1 MAWYGRRRSGEPRVG
16 ARAIVVGLGLAMVGV
31 LAIQTSTTVRN
42 TIDVS
47 RRSMDAVTVRLTN
60 FSSGVSGWSFG
71 FGRSKEDMARISE
84 LEAQVRDLHRWKDL
98 AETMTLRM
106 ERYEKLLGLVG
117 ETQGQSVMARV
128 VAEENGPFAASR
140 IANAGAANGVR
151 AGYTAINEHG
161 LVGRVVRVGE
171 YTSRILMVTDSSSHI
186 PVMGS
191 QSGDRALLVGQGGT
205 GAVLEEPETPDKII
219 EGEIWVTSGDDGQTP
234 LGVRVG
240 RARRTPTGWA
250 IDLAMKEGVVD
261 FIRLV
266 PPPDFAK
273 PEDVPSLGEGLPQ
286 KNTEN
291 NLVSVAAPV
300 AREPAPGAAPPA
312 GAPLRQTPPRTTPA
326 STPARPAQNQTPTP
340 PASAPAVSAPA
351 PATQNPAQP
360 VSTPPAPGGGQ

>member
-16 ARAIVVGLGLAMVGV
+16 ARAVVVGLGLAMIGV
-31 LAIQTSTTVRN
+31 LAIQTSTTVRS

-60 FSSGVSGWSFG
+60 FSSRASGWSFG
-71 FGRSKEDMARISE
+71 FGRSKEDMERIAA
-84 LEAQVRDLHRWKDL
+84 LEAEVRDLHRWKDL

-117 ETQGQSVMARV
+117 ETQSQSVMARV
-128 VAEENGPFAASR
+128 VAEEDGPFAASR

-151 AGYTAINEHG
+151 AGYSVVNENG

-171 YTSRILMVTDSSSHI
+171 YTSRILLITDSSSHI

-191 QSGDRALLVGQGGT
+191 QSGDRALLVGQGGS
-205 GAVLEEPETPDKII
+205 GAMLEEPETPDKIV

-240 RARRTPTGWA
+240 RARRTQTGWA
-250 IDLAMKEGVVD
+250 IDLAIKQGPVD
-261 FIRLV
+261 FVRLV
-266 PPPDFAK
+266 PPPDFAT
-273 PEDVPSLGEGLPQ
+273 PEAVPPLAEGLPQ

-291 NLVSVAAPV
+291 NLVSVVAPV
-300 AREPAPGAAPPA
+300 ARETPA
-312 GAPLRQTPPRTTPA
+312 GAATTPGANPPRSTPA
-326 STPARPAQNQTPTP
+326 SPLPRPAQPRPAQTPLLQPQPQTP
-340 PASAPAVSAPA
+340 A
-351 PATQNPAQP
+351 ATA
-360 VSTPPAPGGGQ
+360 TPAPGGGR

>member
-31 LAIQTSTTVRN
+31 LAIQTSTTVRGA
-42 TIDVS
+42 IDVS
-47 RRSMDAVTVRLTN
+47 RQSMDAVTVRLTN

-71 FGRSKEDMARISE
+71 FGRSKEDLARIAE

-140 IANAGAANGVR
+140 IANAGAASGVR
-151 AGYTAINEHG
+151 AGYTAVNENG

-171 YTSRILMVTDSSSHI
+171 YTARILMVTDSASHI

-191 QSGDRALLVGQGGT
+191 QSGDRALLVGAGGT

-234 LGVRVG
+234 LGIRVG

-250 IDLAMKEGVVD
+250 IDLAVKEGPVD

-266 PPPDFAK
+266 PPPDFAT
-273 PEDVPSLGEGLPQ
+273 PEAVPPLGEGLPQ

-300 AREPAPGAAPPA
+300 VREQPGSAGAPPA
-312 GAPLRQTPPRTTPA
+312 ATPPRPA
-326 STPARPAQNQTPTP
+326 
-340 PASAPAVSAPA
+340 PASAPPPRPA
-351 PATQNPAQP
+351 STQPQEQPPTPATPAVQ
-360 VSTPPAPGGGQ
+360 GGEQ